1 MKYLSLIVLTIF
13 LATPAMAGQYKTVS
27 VKSITV
33 NSHNDTNKLTSGDCR
48 PVIGNYTSTNK
59 NGTILI
65 TCRMDSSG
73 GLTTRSTTTFH
84 DVRVKA
90 PCNRNEKN
98 S

>member
-1 MKYLSLIVLTIF
+1 MKYLSLAVLTIF
-13 LATPAMAGQYKTVS
+13 LATPAMAGQKYKTVS
-27 VKSITV
+27 FTV
-33 NSHNDTNKLTSGDCR
+33 NAVNDTNKLTSGDCR

-73 GLTTRSTTTFH
+73 GLTTRSKTF
-84 DVRVKA
+84 DVKVSV